1 MHVSVDPIS
10 QLYGD
15 KVTVTA
21 DVMGPSVASYQWLQD
36 DNIMELSTAACDGLG
51 TNKLTISFFTRD
63 YEGMYQCAVSFSD
76 GEVAKSMHI
85 ELSLS
90 KFIIST
96 QGIMH
101 VIKHYHNTSTI
112 MLTNNIICNLPSWY
126 TILCKQSLAIMC
138 MHVCVVVS
146 T

>member
-1 MHVSVDPIS
+1 MYVSADPIN

-21 DVMGPSVASYQWLQD
+21 DVMGPSVASYQWLKD
-36 DNIMELSTAACDGLG
+36 DNIMELSTAKHRACDGLG

-85 ELSLS
+85 ELALG
-90 KFIIST
+90 KFRPIIIIST
-96 QGIMH
+96 RGIMH
-101 VIKHYHNTSTI
+101 VVNITI
-112 MLTNNIICNLPSWY
+112 IRLGE
-126 TILCKQSLAIMC
+126 SLR
-138 MHVCVVVS
+138 
-146 T
+146 